1 MERETVITDEKL
13 VLNPQVT
20 GVEVGIRNL
29 RKIKIYPLSVAQ
41 QWAMSDLIT
50 QALQVFMQ
58 RESKNDYEFV
68 SNLLALIKD
77 NLAMALTLVTDLSEQ
92 ECSDLFSEMTNVQ
105 MAKII
110 ETIYDINYKPISKNV
125 ASLLEKIVT
134 VFPSG
139 RPSPMSASV
148 TDIPSVI
155 SQDPGETV
163 A

>member
-1 MERETVITDEKL
+1 MERETVITDEKS

-41 QWAMSDLIT
+41 QWEMSDLIT

-68 SNLLALIKD
+68 ANLLALIKD
-77 NLAMALTLVTDLSEQ
+77 NLAKALTLVTDLSEQ

-125 ASLLEKIVT
+125 ASLLDKIVT

-139 RPSPMSASV
+139 RPLPTSASGM
-148 TDIPSVI
+148 DIPSGI

>member
-41 QWAMSDLIT
+41 QWEMSDLIT

-68 SNLLALIKD
+68 ANLLALIKD
-77 NLAMALTLVTDLSEQ
+77 NLAKALTLVTDLSEQ

-139 RPSPMSASV
+139 RPLPTSASGM
-148 TDIPSVI
+148 DIPSGI
-155 SQDPGETV
+155 SQEPGETV